1 METFGSG
8 SGRRRRRGKKHGSH
22 TPPSVRPPSEPALCA
37 LPPPRRPFLWS
48 GPLGCITPLALFFYP
63 SSCTKETPQLSIVYQ
78 ICMSTSNAPLF
89 AMASGGREK
98 NEQSSKEKMPMVLLP
113 RWLCCYMVISGT
125 REGVW

>member
-8 SGRRRRRGKKHGSH
+8 SGSGSGRRRGKKHGSH
-22 TPPSVRPPSEPALCA
+22 TPPSVRPPNEPALCA

-78 ICMSTSNAPLF
+78 ICMSTSGAPLF
-89 AMASGGREK
+89 AMASGGRPAGRK
-98 NEQSSKEKMPMVLLP
+98 TSRIARRRCQWFCSPDGFVVT
-113 RWLCCYMVISGT
+113 W
-125 REGVW
+125 